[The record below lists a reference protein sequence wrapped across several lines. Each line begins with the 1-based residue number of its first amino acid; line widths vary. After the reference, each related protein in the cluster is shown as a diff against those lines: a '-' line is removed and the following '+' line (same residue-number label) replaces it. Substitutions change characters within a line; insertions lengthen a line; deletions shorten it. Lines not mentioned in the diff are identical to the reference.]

1 MKMCQVVTTNSHFP
15 LVLQW
20 LLAVITPIFPM
31 NHGPLFLHTVAQFSI
46 GCCLRPF
53 FVAPGCLMVTK
64 SRST

>member
-20 LLAVITPIFPM
+20 LAVITPIFPM

-46 GCCLRPF
+46 GSCFKTIFCGSGWF
-53 FVAPGCLMVTK
+53 DGDQK
-64 SRST
+64 